1 MGKSTRE
8 GICLNKQWQEQ
19 GVISVTFRR
28 IDENT
33 IRCIITEE
41 DMQEYNV
48 EINDFFKDRQ
58 KVNEFLHA
66 VVERAAEEIGYEVQH
81 GMLSMQLVPL
91 PKNRLAITFSDKP
104 EMGLRDMLEQVKNHL
119 GDLGDILPTDLMDQ
133 MPELSEEEANEIFES
148 LMEECDKIRDSEELG
163 ENKNK
168 KQKIRLETSQIFA
181 VLEFSS
187 LRDVEKYVTTIFYQG
202 AIRSDL
208 YKETNGTY
216 SLVIE
221 KARMAINKYNS
232 LCEAAKE
239 YCIKV
244 EYNPARVNFL
254 KEHAVCMIE
263 KKAVKVL
270 QGICEG

>member
-1 MGKSTRE
+1 M
-8 GICLNKQWQEQ
+8 
-19 GVISVTFRR
+19 ISVKFRR

-48 EINDFFKDRQ
+48 EINDFFRDRQ

-91 PKNRLAITFSDKP
+91 PKNQLAITFSDKP
-104 EMGLRDMLEQVKNHL
+104 EVGLKDMLEQVKNHL
-119 GDLGDILPTDLMDQ
+119 GDLGELLPTDLMDQ
-133 MPELSEEEANEIFES
+133 MPELSEDEANEIFES
-148 LMEECDKIRDSEELG
+148 LMEECDKLQDSEDFVSE
-163 ENKNK
+163 KSK
-168 KQKIRLETSQIFA
+168 KPAVKLETSQIFA
-181 VLEFSS
+181 VMEFPS
-187 LRDVEKYVTTIFYQG
+187 LKDVEKYVTTISYHG

-208 YKETNGTY
+208 YKETDGTY

-221 KARMAINKYNS
+221 KARMAINKYTS

-239 YCIKV
+239 YCTKID
-244 EYNPARVNFL
+244 YNPARVNFL
-254 KEHAVCMIE
+254 KEHALCMIE
-263 KKAVKVL
+263 KKAFKVL

>member
-1 MGKSTRE
+1 MK
-8 GICLNKQWQEQ
+8 
-19 GVISVTFRR
+19 FRR

-91 PKNRLAITFSDKP
+91 PKNQLAITFSDKP
-104 EMGLRDMLEQVKNHL
+104 EMGLREMLEQVKSHL
-119 GDLGDILPTDLMDQ
+119 GELGDFLPTDLMEQ
-133 MPELSEEEANEIFES
+133 IPELSVEEANEIFDS
-148 LMEECDKIRDSEELG
+148 LMEEDNRMREEIADKG
-163 ENKNK
+163 ERNRIT
-168 KQKIRLETSQIFA
+168 KIETSQIFA
-181 VLEFSS
+181 VLEFPS
-187 LRDVEKYVTTIFYQG
+187 LKDVEKYVTTISYHG
-202 AIRSDL
+202 TIRSDL
-208 YKETNGTY
+208 YKEATGTY

-221 KARMAINKYNS
+221 KARMAINKYTS
-232 LCEAAKE
+232 LCEMAKE
-239 YCIKV
+239 YCTKID
-244 EYNPARVNFL
+244 YNPARVDYL

-270 QGICEG
+270 QAICEG

>member
-1 MGKSTRE
+1 MK
-8 GICLNKQWQEQ
+8 
-19 GVISVTFRR
+19 FRR

-91 PKNRLAITFSDKP
+91 PKNQLAITFSDKP
-104 EMGLRDMLEQVKNHL
+104 EMGLKDMLEQVKSHL
-119 GDLGDILPTDLMDQ
+119 GDLGDFLPADLMEQ
-133 MPELSEEEANEIFES
+133 MPELSEEEANEIFDS
-148 LMEECDKIRDSEELG
+148 LMEENDRLRETEEIAG
-163 ENKNK
+163 GKTK
-168 KQKIRLETSQIFA
+168 KPAARLETSQIFA
-181 VLEFSS
+181 VLEFPSFQ
-187 LRDVEKYVTTIFYQG
+187 DVEKYAATISYHG

-208 YKETNGTY
+208 YKEETGSY

-221 KARMAINKYNS
+221 KARMAINKYTS
-232 LCEAAKE
+232 LCEIAKE
-239 YCIKV
+239 YCTKID
-244 EYNPARVNFL
+244 YNPARVNYL

-270 QGICEG
+270 QSICEG

>member
-1 MGKSTRE
+1 M
-8 GICLNKQWQEQ
+8 
-19 GVISVTFRR
+19 ISVTFRR

-48 EINDFFKDRQ
+48 EINDFFRDRQ

-104 EMGLRDMLEQVKNHL
+104 ELGLKDMLEQVKNHL
-119 GDLGDILPTDLMDQ
+119 GDLGELFPTDLMDQ
-133 MPELSEEEANEIFES
+133 MPDLSEEEANEIFES
-148 LMEECDKIRDSEELG
+148 LIEECERLRDAEETIH
-163 ENKNK
+163 ERRK
-168 KQKIRLETSQIFA
+168 KQPVKLETSQIFA
-181 VLEFSS
+181 VLEFRS
-187 LRDVEKYVTTIFYQG
+187 LREVEKYVTTISYHG

-208 YKETNGTY
+208 YKETDGTY

-221 KARMAINKYNS
+221 KARIAINKYTS

-239 YCIKV
+239 YCTKID
-244 EYNPARVNFL
+244 YNPARVNFL
-254 KEHAVCMIE
+254 KEHATCMIE
-263 KKAVKVL
+263 KKAVKIL